1 MAFKKKRKDISM
13 LVYVLYLLDNGLVD
27 MSEEDILGS
36 LKKGEITRRQLRYL
50 SHAISGKDLGERQA
64 GDKEKLDAYL
74 DAKNIDGDSLKGKLN
89 SILDA
94 SENVTRLSEMVDKF
108 TKGDHDPLLNQLS
121 KLKTER
127 HLSRTKQRNRIQFN
141 RIIEYAKDKPELMD
155 KLTEID
161 GNIFIDESSA
171 NVTGGFANILTYFK
185 ELSRSRLKD
194 YDKKFGVAPTDVF
207 RRSTDSVKRRTA
219 FTGSKDGA
227 FQVTAAFEYF
237 MNNNSL
243 DMSEIKPRK
252 IKTSLVLAELVKDI
266 DGNKLD
272 KYRGMT
278 VGDRDMAVDSALRSI
293 RNEDGYKGNVTE
305 KARFLKEVLDGGDRN
320 QSQALRAV
328 LQRGDVKI
336 DRTRVPKRDIMLMQ
350 SNNYVKMRKT
360 KEMKD
365 FADDYFDGEIKDAIR
380 YIRNLRKDKNKPSM
394 LSREANLL
402 DDFNLDKYK
411 KGTEIVIPQ
420 KMVGIF
426 EELKTEE
433 EVDIPSSL
441 SASAKNVGSESF
453 SEEKLNDGKFS
464 IDLNLADLLETIAQA
479 ERWYVDQGELVKEN
493 EKYIRGDIEYD
504 DLISM
509 YEKKYTQIRN
519 GFRDEMIK
527 KVNMLYATRSE
538 SDLREIINRSFNV
551 QEN

>member
-1 MAFKKKRKDISM
+1 MAFNKKRKDISM
-13 LVYVLYLLDNGLVD
+13 ARYAMYLLDNGLVD
-27 MSEEDILGS
+27 MSEEDIVGSLNNKEITKNQLVYLIQAAGGMDVRDKEKMDIYFDAKKIDVDS
-36 LKKGEITRRQLRYL
+36 LKKKLESVVTKKGANLPILVDQFTR
-50 SHAISGKDLGERQA
+50 
-64 GDKEKLDAYL
+64 
-74 DAKNIDGDSLKGKLN
+74 
-89 SILDA
+89 
-94 SENVTRLSEMVDKF
+94 
-108 TKGDHDPLLNQLS
+108 GDHDPLLNQLS

-127 HLSRTKQRNRIQFN
+127 YLSRTKQRNRIQFN

-350 SNNYVKMRKT
+350 SNNYLKMRST
-360 KEMKD
+360 EEMKD

-527 KVNMLYATRSE
+527 KVNILYATRSE

>member
-1 MAFKKKRKDISM
+1 MAFNKKRKDISM
-13 LVYVLYLLDNGLVD
+13 AKYAMYLLDNGLVD
-27 MSEEDILGS
+27 MSEEDIVGSLDNKEITKNQLVYLIQAAGGMDVRDKEKMDIYFDAKKIDVDS
-36 LKKGEITRRQLRYL
+36 LKKKLESVVTKKGASLSVLIDQFTSGNHDGLLGYL
-50 SHAISGKDLGERQA
+50 KKMKKQF
-64 GDKEKLDAYL
+64 
-74 DAKNIDGDSLKGKLN
+74 NLK
-89 SILDA
+89 
-94 SENVTRLSEMVDKF
+94 
-108 TKGDHDPLLNQLS
+108 
-121 KLKTER
+121 
-127 HLSRTKQRNRIQFN
+127 RTKQRNRIQFD

-194 YDKKFGVAPTDVF
+194 YDKKFGVAPTEFF
-207 RRSTDSVKRRTA
+207 RRSTDSVKRTTA
-219 FTGSKDGA
+219 FTGSKDGP

-243 DMSEIKPRK
+243 DMSEFKPRK

-305 KARFLKEVLDGGDRN
+305 KARFLKEVLDGEDIN

-350 SNNYVKMRKT
+350 SNNYLKMRNT
-360 KEMKD
+360 EEMKD
-365 FADDYFDGEIKDAIR
+365 FADDYFDGEIKDAIK
-380 YIRNLRKDKNKPSM
+380 YIRKLRDDENK
-394 LSREANLL
+394 ANLL

-411 KGTEIVIPQ
+411 KGTEIIIPQ

-441 SASAKNVGSESF
+441 SASARNVGSESF
-453 SEEKLNDGKFS
+453 SKAKLNDGKFS
-464 IDLNLADLLETIAQA
+464 IDLNLADLLETIAQV
-479 ERWYVDQGELVKEN
+479 ERWYVGEGELVKEN
-493 EKYIRGDIEYD
+493 KKYINGNMEYD
-504 DLISM
+504 DLIPM
-509 YEKKYTQIRN
+509 YEKKYTKIRN

>member
-1 MAFKKKRKDISM
+1 MAFNKKRKDISM
-13 LVYVLYLLDNGLVD
+13 AKYAMYLLDNGLVD
-27 MSEEDILGS
+27 MSEEDIVGS
-36 LKKGEITRRQLRYL
+36 LNNKEITKNQLVYL
-50 SHAISGKDLGERQA
+50 IQA
-64 GDKEKLDAYL
+64 AGGMDVRDKEKMDIYF
-74 DAKNIDGDSLKGKLN
+74 DAKKIDVDSLRKKLESVVTKKGANLP
-89 SILDA
+89 ILVDQF
-94 SENVTRLSEMVDKF
+94 TR
-108 TKGDHDPLLNQLS
+108 GDHDPLLNQLS
-121 KLKTER
+121 KLKTDR
-127 HLSRTKQRNRIQFN
+127 HLSRAKQRNRIQFD

-194 YDKKFGVAPTDVF
+194 YDKKFGVAPSKFF
-207 RRSTDSVKRRTA
+207 RKSTDAVKRTTA
-219 FTGSKDGA
+219 FTGSRDGA

-243 DMSEIKPRK
+243 DMSEFKPRK

-278 VGDRDMAVDSALRSI
+278 IGDRDMAVDSALRSI

-350 SNNYVKMRKT
+350 SNNYLKMRKT
-360 KEMKD
+360 EEMKD
-365 FADDYFDGEIKDAIR
+365 FADDYFDGEIKDAIK
-380 YIRNLRKDKNKPSM
+380 YIRELRDDENK
-394 LSREANLL
+394 ANLL

-411 KGTEIVIPQ
+411 KGTEIIIPQ

-433 EVDIPSSL
+433 EIDIPSSL

-479 ERWYVDQGELVKEN
+479 ERWYVDEGILVKEN

-504 DLISM
+504 DLIPM
-509 YEKKYTQIRN
+509 YEKKYTKIRN